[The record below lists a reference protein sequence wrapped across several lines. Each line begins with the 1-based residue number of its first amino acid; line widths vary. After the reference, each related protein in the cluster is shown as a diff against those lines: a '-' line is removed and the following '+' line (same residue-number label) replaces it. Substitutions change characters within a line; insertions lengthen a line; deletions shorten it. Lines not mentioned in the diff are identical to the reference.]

1 MLAALPPFI
10 RLAALGLLC
19 ITTLHARIWT
29 DTQGRTLVAE
39 FVNATPTQVNVRS
52 PDGRTLS
59 LPLAKLCSEDLTYV
73 AQQTSAPAPAP
84 LPAPSATP
92 QLAEKPTAHLPAS
105 AETAIGVDFNSFNTL
120 LGMPLLADETLWDD
134 SPSDVAH
141 RLKLAVEGKNAHF
154 EGFRAYPH
162 PGREVLGAQALMISL
177 QAAEGRVTSILLQ
190 FANRGDFPGF
200 KHCVNDR
207 SQPTPAELKAFE
219 KTLKSDFTALTAGL
233 TARLGEPKRERALFG
248 GLDSG
253 RLSLRW
259 EWHGV
264 ALLVSQVPG
273 QMVLLKIMPA
283 DKAAT
288 ARLGDDQVRRLLK
301 ERVARRAGGDVV
313 LDQLPM
319 VDQGPKGY
327 CVPATFER
335 YLRYAGIPADMYE
348 LAACGGNDYGG
359 GTSFHAMVQ
368 GVANYV
374 SRQGRGLER
383 VSIQLNVGAV
393 ARFIDEGRPLIW
405 GLYSTEDYN
414 TMANENSAARQKA
427 GNPATWKP
435 TPTAREI
442 DKLYADPSTAHACL
456 IIGYN
461 RATKEIAVSDSWG
474 PHFQE
479 RWIPAAA
486 AQKVS
491 QDEYWVLSW

>member
-10 RLAALGLLC
+10 RLACLGVLC
-19 ITTLHARIWT
+19 TTALHARTWT
-29 DTQGRTLVAE
+29 DTQGRTLEAD
-39 FVNATPTQVNVRS
+39 FVSATPTEINVRRA
-52 PDGRTLS
+52 DVRTLS
-59 LPLAKLCSEDLTYV
+59 LSRAKLSSEDLAYV
-73 AQQTSAPAPAP
+73 DQQASAPEPAP

-92 QLAEKPTAHLPAS
+92 QRSEKPAAALPPK
-105 AETAIGVDFNSFNTL
+105 AEAGTGVDFNAFNTL

-134 SPSDVAH
+134 SPADVAR
-141 RLKLAVEGKNAHF
+141 RLKLAVEGKNAHY

-200 KHCVNDR
+200 QHCVNDR
-207 SQPTPAELKAFE
+207 SQPTAAELKAFE
-219 KTLKSDFTALTAGL
+219 KTLKSDFTALTTGL
-233 TARLGEPKRERALFG
+233 TAKLGEPKRERALFG

-259 EWHGV
+259 ECHGL
-264 ALLVSQVPG
+264 ALLVSQDPG
-273 QMVLLKIMPA
+273 QMVLLKIVPA
-283 DKAAT
+283 GKAAT

-313 LDQLPM
+313 IDQLPM

-335 YLRYAGIPADMYE
+335 YLRYAGITADMYE
-348 LAACGGNDYGG
+348 LAACGGNDFGG

-383 VSIQLNVGAV
+383 VSIPLNVGAV
-393 ARFIDEGRPLIW
+393 ARFIDEGRPIIW
-405 GLYSTEDYN
+405 GLCSTEGYN
-414 TMANENSAARQKA
+414 TMVNENSAARKNA
-427 GNPATWKP
+427 GDPAKWKP

-442 DKLYADPSTAHACL
+442 EKLYADPTTAHACL

-474 PHFQE
+474 PRFQE

-491 QDEYWVLSW
+491 QDEYWVLAW